1 MPVLKDFRRTKKVD
15 LSKYV
20 EGAEVEVY
28 NSVLVKDGDNLARLT
43 ADKENFDQLCESLL
57 LLIKGWNFTDE
68 SGHPLTVTK
77 DALKE
82 LTIDCLLFIVN
93 EAKDFDGEAKKKIDA

>member
-28 NSVLVKDGDNLARLT
+28 NSVLVKEGDKLARLT
-43 ADKENFDQLCESLL
+43 ADKENFDQLCESLP
-57 LLIKGWNFTDE
+57 LLIKSWNFTDE
-68 SGHPLTVTK
+68 GGVPLPVTGEH
-77 DALKE
+77 LKE

-93 EAKDFDGEAKKKIDA
+93 EAQDFDGEAKKKIDA